1 MFFCG
6 GTECSSSP
14 GDYRSRAKRRSPW
27 KAIPYIGRLSAA
39 ARLEGRIR
47 SNVRHFSREEIR
59 SLSFLSLR
67 VSRHAPDGHTG
78 SRLDSRFEGTKSCF
92 LACASGNKQ
101 NVIALKGHV
110 WFLSVENIFHV
121 HLQLFALI
129 GLALQPQDAGMPR
142 VSTYV
147 ESFGER
153 NCL

>member
-1 MFFCG
+1 MFFCD

-47 SNVRHFSREEIR
+47 SSVRHFSREEIR
-59 SLSFLSLR
+59 SLS
-67 VSRHAPDGHTG
+67 
-78 SRLDSRFEGTKSCF
+78 
-92 LACASGNKQ
+92 
-101 NVIALKGHV
+101 
-110 WFLSVENIFHV
+110 FLSVENIFHV

-129 GLALQPQDAGMPR
+129 GLALQPQDAGMPC